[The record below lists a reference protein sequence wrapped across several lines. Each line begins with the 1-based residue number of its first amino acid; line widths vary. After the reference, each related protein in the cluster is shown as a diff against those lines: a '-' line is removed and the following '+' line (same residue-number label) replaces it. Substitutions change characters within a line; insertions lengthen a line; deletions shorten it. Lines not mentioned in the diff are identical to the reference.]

1 MCTGIVKSVSV
12 NFTNCMCD
20 IDVWR
25 CLYIQQSTKN
35 YYSAFIVL
43 KWVWEIWEL
52 HPKTQHPIV
61 NPLWLSR
68 SLCVFSAGEWR
79 YSTVFIAV
87 SVTIWIARYV
97 LQWVTLLLHQE
108 TKKMCWLISIF
119 NCFEGSAADAVTKC
133 LRRQISFLWQSSVD
147 QVWTNKRQG
156 DLMDSLIR
164 SSGVACKCFI
174 MATCAV

>member
-1 MCTGIVKSVSV
+1 MWQNNLMISLHIFKSTSV
-12 NFTNCMCD
+12 NGLFNSEYFDTVCALALSSLWVWILPTACVISMCG
-20 IDVWR
+20 DVYI
-25 CLYIQQSTKN
+25 YIQQSTKN

-68 SLCVFSAGEWR
+68 SLSVFSAGEWR

-108 TKKMCWLISIF
+108 TKNVLVNFYI
-119 NCFEGSAADAVTKC
+119 
-133 LRRQISFLWQSSVD
+133 
-147 QVWTNKRQG
+147 
-156 DLMDSLIR
+156 
-164 SSGVACKCFI
+164 
-174 MATCAV
+174 